1 VLPGTSDNG
10 ISGTWSPATVD
21 NTSSASYTFTPT
33 GGQCATQATLNIT
46 VNPLPVV
53 TVADP
58 MPICAGQSV
67 VLTASG
73 ADTYVWSP
81 STGLSSTT
89 GNVVTA
95 SPLSSTTYTV
105 TGTAANGCSGTDDV
119 TVVVNPT
126 PNTSV
131 IFSD

>member
-1 VLPGTSDNG
+1 
-10 ISGTWSPATVD
+10 
-21 NTSSASYTFTPT
+21 
-33 GGQCATQATLNIT
+33 
-46 VNPLPVV
+46 
-53 TVADP
+53 
-58 MPICAGQSV
+58 MPICAGESV

-81 STGLSSTT
+81 ATGLSSTT

-126 PNTSV
+126 PITTV